1 MKKITLFVIILIFS
15 LFNFSCKGFLAP
27 LTNAAAVTT
36 LSSTGTTYFI
46 DATGGNDA
54 NDGLTEQTAWQ
65 SLSKVNSYP
74 FAPGENVLFKRGERW
89 RGTLTIPSSG
99 TADMPIVFGAYG
111 DGPLPIIDATA
122 LTAGW
127 TALGNNLYSLP
138 WWISDANTTRY
149 FRPSVLVYGGEPL
162 PPVYT
167 LTFADLT
174 AAPEPNEILLQKPWQ
189 TMIVT
194 SADINENTVSG
205 LSIYDGWNTTNKVDA
220 LPMGVATIETN
231 PPGAPPIDVTP
242 KLSGLT
248 EPGHW
253 YWLDNTLYLHSDI
266 PPDDMEVEVV
276 SQLYAIDSNQKDYLT
291 IQDLAV
297 RSGISAGVILQ
308 TTDHAILRNLL
319 IYDTGMLHWGAG
331 ITVWNANN
339 NTISDNEIRST
350 LKHGILITAWFD
362 VVTSGNTISGNY
374 IHNMGG
380 SGVVLGIAGASD
392 NIIEHNTI
400 GYTNQLNFD
409 GSGIHLGGSGTGNVI
424 RFNRIFNGGSSSMK
438 SAGIMADINPAPTQF
453 YYNLIYGNNNGG
465 IDITGSGHEIYN
477 NTLYHNNESMWNA
490 GEIDFFPWGTGVSDC
505 TVKNNIM
512 VASDGKHFFM
522 VNNWGYDST
531 QGHDI
536 DYNVYMGNT
545 EWRFI
550 WGDQATSDFG
560 TWKTLSSQ
568 DAHSLETSTIGL
580 NNPPTD
586 FELSNN
592 SPAIDAGIDVG
603 LSYDFAG
610 KSVPQNNLVDMGA
623 YEFRSLNDIDND
635 TIPDSTDNCPNIPNP
650 NQEDVDDDGVGDIC
664 DLDADGDGFNYGPS
678 PNDDCNDSD
687 PTINPDACD
696 IKRDGVDQDCDG
708 VDRTKGKLCVQE
720 PGSGGTCEGYTDNK
734 SCNANPNCE
743 WSGKNKVCDDAGGGT
758 EPPSNCSDYI
768 TMATCEA
775 NSCRWNKKKLT
786 CN

>member
-1 MKKITLFVIILIFS
+1 MKKIALLVIILFFF
-15 LFNFSCKGFLAP
+15 LLNFSCTGLFAP
-27 LTNAAAVTT
+27 LTNEPALTT
-36 LSSTGTTYFI
+36 LSSMGTTYFI
-46 DATGGNDA
+46 DASGGNDA
-54 NDGLTEQTAWQ
+54 NDGITEQTAWQ
-65 SLSKVNSYP
+65 TLSKVNSYP
-74 FAPGENVLFKRGERW
+74 FAPRENVLFKRGERW
-89 RGTLTIPSSG
+89 RGSLKIPSSG
-99 TADMPIVFGAYG
+99 TAEMPIVFGAYSE
-111 DGPLPIIDATA
+111 GPLPIIDATA

-127 TALGNNLYSLP
+127 TSLGNKLYSLP
-138 WWISDANTTRY
+138 WVIPNAVL
-149 FRPSVLVYGGEPL
+149 RPSVLVYGGEPL

-167 LTFADLT
+167 LTFANLT
-174 AAPEPNEILLQKPWQ
+174 VAPAPNNILLQRPWQ

-205 LSIYDGWNTTNKVDA
+205 LSIYDGWNTTSPVDA
-220 LPMGVATIETN
+220 LPLGLATIETN
-231 PPGAPPIDVTP
+231 PSEAPPIDVTP
-242 KLSGLT
+242 KLSSLT

-253 YWLDNTLYLHSDI
+253 YWYENTLYLYSEI
-266 PPDDMEVEVV
+266 PPDGMEVEVV
-276 SQLYAIDSNQKDYLT
+276 SQLYAIDSNQKDYIT

-339 NTISDNEIRST
+339 NTIADNEIRST

-362 VVTSGNTISGNY
+362 VLTSGNTISGNY
-374 IHNMGG
+374 IHNTGG
-380 SGVVLGIAGASD
+380 SGVVLGNAGASD

-536 DYNVYMGNT
+536 DYNAYMGNT
-545 EWRFI
+545 AYPFI
-550 WGDQATSDFG
+550 WGDQVTSDFD
-560 TWKTLSSQ
+560 TWKTLSLQ

-580 NNPPTD
+580 NNPPID
-586 FELSNN
+586 FELTSN

-610 KSVPQNNLVDMGA
+610 KPVPQNNFVDMGA
-623 YEFRSLNDIDND
+623 LEYRVSI
-635 TIPDSTDNCPNIPNP
+635 
-650 NQEDVDDDGVGDIC
+650 
-664 DLDADGDGFNYGPS
+664 
-678 PNDDCNDSD
+678 
-687 PTINPDACD
+687 
-696 IKRDGVDQDCDG
+696 
-708 VDRTKGKLCVQE
+708 
-720 PGSGGTCEGYTDNK
+720 
-734 SCNANPNCE
+734 
-743 WSGKNKVCDDAGGGT
+743 
-758 EPPSNCSDYI
+758 I
-768 TMATCEA
+768 TAVFLLLLG
-775 NSCRWNKKKLT
+775 N
-786 CN
+786 

>member
-15 LFNFSCKGFLAP
+15 LFSFSGKSLLAP
-27 LTNAAAVTT
+27 LSTASSQAA
-36 LSSTGTTYFI
+36 TYFI

-54 NDGLTEQTAWQ
+54 NNGLTKQTAWQ
-65 SLSKVNSYP
+65 TLGKVNSYL

-89 RGTLTIPSSG
+89 KGSLKISSSG

-111 DGPLPIIDATA
+111 DGPLPIIDATK

-138 WWISDANTTRY
+138 WWIPDANTTRY
-149 FRPSVLVYGGEPL
+149 FRPSVLVYGGEPM

-174 AAPEPNEILLQKPWQ
+174 DAPAPNNILLQKSFWK

-205 LSIYDGWNTTNKVDA
+205 LSIYDGWNTTNPVNA
-220 LPMGVATIETN
+220 LPSRVATIETN
-231 PPGAPPIDVTP
+231 PSETPPIDVTP
-242 KLSGLT
+242 KLSSLT

-253 YWLDNTLYLHSDI
+253 YWYENTLYLYSEI
-266 PPDDMEVEVV
+266 PPDGMEVEVV
-276 SQLYAIDSNQKDYLT
+276 SQLYAIDSNQKDYIT

-339 NTISDNEIRST
+339 NTIADNEIRST

-362 VVTSGNTISGNY
+362 VLTSGNTISGNY
-374 IHNMGG
+374 IHNTGG
-380 SGVVLGIAGASD
+380 SGVVLGNAGASD

-424 RFNRIFNGGSSSMK
+424 RYNRIFNGGSSSMK
-438 SAGIMADINPAPTQF
+438 SAGIMADINPAPTKF

-465 IDITGSGHEIYN
+465 ILLTGSGHEVYN
-477 NTLYHNNESMWNA
+477 NTLYHNNESIWNA

-512 VASDGKHFFM
+512 VASDGKHFFT

-550 WGDQATSDFG
+550 WGDQVASDFD
-560 TWKTLSSQ
+560 TWKNLSSQ

-580 NNPPTD
+580 NNPPID

-610 KSVPQNNLVDMGA
+610 KPVPQNNFVDMGA
-623 YEFRSLNDIDND
+623 LEYRVSI
-635 TIPDSTDNCPNIPNP
+635 
-650 NQEDVDDDGVGDIC
+650 
-664 DLDADGDGFNYGPS
+664 
-678 PNDDCNDSD
+678 
-687 PTINPDACD
+687 
-696 IKRDGVDQDCDG
+696 
-708 VDRTKGKLCVQE
+708 
-720 PGSGGTCEGYTDNK
+720 
-734 SCNANPNCE
+734 
-743 WSGKNKVCDDAGGGT
+743 
-758 EPPSNCSDYI
+758 I
-768 TMATCEA
+768 TAVFLLLLG
-775 NSCRWNKKKLT
+775 N
-786 CN
+786 

>member
-15 LFNFSCKGFLAP
+15 LFNFSGKSLLAP
-27 LTNAAAVTT
+27 LSTASSLAA
-36 LSSTGTTYFI
+36 TYFI

-54 NDGLTEQTAWQ
+54 NDGLTKQNAWQ
-65 SLSKVNSYP
+65 SLNKVNSYP
-74 FAPGENVLFKRGERW
+74 FAPGEKVLFKRGARW
-89 RGTLTIPSSG
+89 RGSLTIPSSG
-99 TADMPIVFGAYG
+99 TSDKPIVFGAYG
-111 DGPLPIIDATA
+111 DGPLPIIDATT

-127 TALGNNLYSLP
+127 TALGNNRYSLP
-138 WWISDANTTRY
+138 WVIPDTVL
-149 FRPSVLVYGGEPL
+149 RPSVLIYGGDPL

-174 AAPEPNEILLQKPWQ
+174 VAPAPNNILLQAFWQ

-205 LSIYDGWNTTNKVDA
+205 LSIYDGWNTTNPVKA
-220 LPMGVATIETN
+220 LPLEVATIETN
-231 PPGAPPIDVTP
+231 PSGAPPIDVTP

-253 YWLDNTLYLHSDI
+253 YWHDNTLYLYSDI
-266 PPDDMEVEVV
+266 PPNDMEVEVG
-276 SQLYAIDSNQKDYLT
+276 SQLYAIDSNRKDYIT

-297 RSGISAGVILQ
+297 RGGNSAGVILQ
-308 TTDHAILRNLL
+308 YTTDHAILRNLL
-319 IYDTGMLHWGAG
+319 IYDTGMLHWGGG
-331 ITVWNANN
+331 ITVWGANN

-350 LKHGILITAWFD
+350 LKHGILITAYYD
-362 VVTSGNTISGNY
+362 PPTTGNTISGNY
-374 IHNMGG
+374 IHHTGG
-380 SGVVLGIAGASD
+380 SGVALADANTSG

-409 GSGIHLGGSGTGNVI
+409 GAGIHLNNSGTGNVI
-424 RFNRIFNGGSSSMK
+424 RYNRIFNGGSSFIK
-438 SAGIMADINPAPTQF
+438 SAGIMADHNPAPTQF

-465 IDITGSGHEIYN
+465 ILLTGSGHEVYN
-477 NTLYHNNESMWNA
+477 NTLYHNNESIWNA

-512 VASDGKHFFM
+512 VASDGKHFFV

-550 WGDQATSDFG
+550 WGDQVTSDFD

-580 NNPPTD
+580 NNPPID

-610 KSVPQNNLVDMGA
+610 KPVPQNNFVDIGA
-623 YEFRSLNDIDND
+623 LEYPDTDSDGLSDID
-635 TIPDSTDNCPNIPNP
+635 
-650 NQEDVDDDGVGDIC
+650 EV
-664 DLDADGDGFNYGPS
+664 
-678 PNDDCNDSD
+678 
-687 PTINPDACD
+687 
-696 IKRDGVDQDCDG
+696 
-708 VDRTKGKLCVQE
+708 E
-720 PGSGGTCEGYTDNK
+720 
-734 SCNANPNCE
+734 
-743 WSGKNKVCDDAGGGT
+743 
-758 EPPSNCSDYI
+758 
-768 TMATCEA
+768 
-775 NSCRWNKKKLT
+775 
-786 CN
+786 